1 MNTSAGLVLTP
12 APILAQ
18 APRRHRRSQ
27 MAVQRLSGTIGAC
40 VSGIDLANVS
50 NRAQSELVG
59 LIAQH
64 HVVFLRNQ
72 HLSEPQFAEFAGQFG
87 QLSVHPLRSILQ
99 RPQTVS
105 VIEDTAERPPAGFPW
120 HTDLSWLSSPPRLG
134 FLQAQDIPAY
144 GGDTM
149 WASMTAAH
157 NSLSPSMQLICAE
170 LRAIHR
176 IDPSFRATVLRNHGT
191 EVADRLEAAHPE
203 VSHPL
208 VRQHPDTGM
217 PSLYLSPLYLD
228 RIEGFHPDESSML
241 LDYLNS
247 LIENPSNSVRWR
259 WAEGD
264 VAIWDES
271 TTVHRALTDHY
282 PLQRRMRRCT
292 TEGPLPVAA

>member
-1 MNTSAGLVLTP
+1 MNSSAGLAVNP
-12 APILAQ
+12 APSLAQ
-18 APRRHRRSQ
+18 PRRRQRRSQ
-27 MAVQRLSGTIGAC
+27 TDVQRLSGTIGAC
-40 VSGIDLANVS
+40 VTGIDLEEVS
-50 NRAQSELVG
+50 PQTQSELSE
-59 LIAQH
+59 LIARH
-64 HVVFLRNQ
+64 HVVFIRNQ
-72 HLSEPQFAEFAGQFG
+72 HLSDSRFASFASAFG
-87 QLSVHPLRSILQ
+87 ELSVHPLRSVLR

-120 HTDLSWLSSPPRLG
+120 HTDLSWLASPPRLG
-134 FLQAQDIPAY
+134 FLQALDIPAC

-170 LRAIHR
+170 LRAVHR
-176 IDPSFRATVLRNHGT
+176 IDPSFRATVLNNHGA
-191 EVADRLEAAHPE
+191 EIADRLEAQHPE

-228 RIEGFHPDESSML
+228 RIEGLHPDESSML
-241 LDYLNS
+241 LHYLNS

-264 VAIWDES
+264 LAIWDES

-282 PLQRRMRRCT
+282 PLHRRMRRCT
-292 TEGPLPVAA
+292 TVGTRPQAV